1 MSNIKNT
8 AAGLLIFAMNIIY
21 PQIQK
26 VNKVI
31 DTSIKKDNFN
41 GAVLLAKN
49 GKQNYLPIPDWR
61 TDIITLGFQ
70 TQQSFIFSL
79 LPRLLLLY

>member
-1 MSNIKNT
+1 MSNIKHT

-21 PQIQK
+21 PQIQN

-41 GAVLLAKN
+41 GAVLLAKTE
-49 GKQNYLPIPDWR
+49 KQNYLPIPDWR
-61 TDIITLGFQ
+61 TDIITLDFQ

>member
-1 MSNIKNT
+1 MSNIKHT

-21 PQIQK
+21 PQIQN

-41 GAVLLAKN
+41 GLSFWLKRKN
-49 GKQNYLPIPDWR
+49 RITYLYRIGEQ
-61 TDIITLGFQ
+61 TL
-70 TQQSFIFSL
+70 
-79 LPRLLLLY
+79 